1 MLSSIFSHFM
11 DVSSLA
17 SKVNR
22 FFEDRRQAKKNK
34 TLLVI
39 LSLAGIFVPGL
50 QRVYMG
56 NMYLSFVY
64 FLLGILFF
72 VPFEPI
78 RYASWMLRII
88 CLGEAGWIFFMANEE
103 FTSRFNRDQSGLEW
117 TNPTPKNALSSNNLD
132 ELRRQGVITERE
144 YQKRQSHSKKLS
156 EVQEAE
162 IELKRALQQG
172 FISKAEFERQREK
185 LYQSQPDQTYQTQ
198 SQTRFPVPPP
208 EDLE

>member
-1 MLSSIFSHFM
+1 MLSSIFFYPM

-17 SKVNR
+17 SKVNQ
-22 FFEDRRQAKKNK
+22 FFAERRLAKKNK
-34 TLLVI
+34 TFLVL
-39 LSLAGIFVPGL
+39 LSLAGLFVPGL

-56 NMYLSFVY
+56 NMYLSFAY

-72 VPFEPI
+72 IPVEPI

-103 FTSRFNRDQSGLEW
+103 FASRFNRDQSGLEW
-117 TNPTPKNALSSNNLD
+117 STPTSKPALSSNNLD
-132 ELRRQGVITERE
+132 ELRRQGIITESE

-156 EVQEAE
+156 EAQSAE